1 MAIRKRVGVTNLNL
15 KIRIPLMK
23 KVIIGKIVKV
33 VENADMVIPVPDG
46 YTADVENSRWINL
59 DGILTDTMLFFM
71 VATEDPVV

>member
-1 MAIRKRVGVTNLNL
+1 
-15 KIRIPLMK
+15 MK